1 MSLIISGDA
10 GITFP
15 NGQTQDSPFPSG
27 MVGYFGNTTPPTG
40 WLQCNGAA
48 VSRATYAALFT
59 AIGTVYGSGDGST
72 TFNLPDARGMFLRG
86 WATATSTAATFSGSI
101 SATTLTVAPTPTGL
115 IQAGDVLS
123 GTNVVANT
131 KIVIQLTGTAGGA
144 GTYTVDTS
152 QTVTSTTITAS
163 VPDAGR
169 TIGSAQSD
177 ASRRLT
183 GAITNIG
190 RVHSSAVN
198 TATGV
203 FTAPGSAAGNNGVAA
218 GGNTGIDINIDTALQ
233 VPTATENRPVNVAM
247 LVCIKT

>member
-48 VSRATYAALFT
+48 VSRATYAALFA

-86 WATATSTAATFSGSI
+86 WATSSTTAAVVTGSI
-101 SATTLTVAPTPTGL
+101 TTTTLTVTGVTSGL
-115 IQAGDVLS
+115 LQAGDILS
-123 GTNVVANT
+123 GTGVTANT

-177 ASRRLT
+177 ATRPLT
-183 GAITNIG
+183 GSLTNIG
-190 RVHSSAVN
+190 KVASPASVA
-198 TATGV
+198 
-203 FTAPGSAAGNNGVAA
+203 AAGAFAVDNSPAGNSGIGS
-218 GGNTGIDINIDTALQ
+218 GGNTGVNISFNSALQ

>member
-27 MVGYFGNTTPPTG
+27 MVCHFGNTTPPTG

-101 SATTLTVAPTPTGL
+101 SATTLTVAPTPTSL

-177 ASRRLT
+177 ATRPLT
-183 GAITNIG
+183 GAITNMG
-190 RVHSSAVN
+190 KVASPASSVAS
-198 TATGV
+198 GV
-203 FTAPGSAAGNNGVAA
+203 FTAPSSVAGNSGIAS
-218 GGNTGIDINIDTALQ
+218 GGNTGVDITFNSALQ